1 MHARNLV
8 AFLKTLSPNLNSKYG
23 ITFPGH
29 VFECNTTRFTPDAC
43 HNSGRFL
50 QQLYANGHDGGDG
63 RDGGRCREGLQ
74 LGRAVRRENEVNPAR
89 STPEGSRLPAGE
101 AQVEAE
107 EDEVT
112 LPVREPMTATTL

>member
-1 MHARNLV
+1 MEFD
-8 AFLKTLSPNLNSKYG
+8 FLILW
-23 ITFPGH
+23 
-29 VFECNTTRFTPDAC
+29 
-43 HNSGRFL
+43 NSGIIGGFFL
-50 QQLYANGHDGGDG
+50 SWQRIVRIFLPGLNLTRVTIPGVFCNSYYANGHDGGDG

-107 EDEVT
+107 GDEVT
-112 LPVREPMTATTL
+112 LRLESR